1 MHKSRKRGIIWQK
14 TTQINSFLDLFLV
27 YQRSK
32 SYDISVKIQRKKEG
46 PTILGHRRRRMVS
59 LADSVAPKALYPPF
73 FLGRGNK
80 EVGPLLKKTENRQ
93 YRAGPEKTENRF
105 RNPVQDTKRLGFP
118 SWMKT
123 WILAS
128 RHEKPGQPE
137 QRIRVGIS
145 LWPMPYQWNFW
156 NKYLKYNSARYM
168 KQYRKVLKKFY
179 VKI

>member
-1 MHKSRKRGIIWQK
+1 MVEIERSILQATYHNININCKNQGNEASSDKRQHKLIRFW
-14 TTQINSFLDLFLV
+14 F
-27 YQRSK
+27 
-32 SYDISVKIQRKKEG
+32 ISVARATRYLWRKKEG
-46 PTILGHRRRRMVS
+46 ATILGHRRRSMVS
-59 LADSVAPKALYPPF
+59 LADSVAPKALYPSF

-137 QRIRVGIS
+137 QRITVGIS
-145 LWPMPYQWNFW
+145 LWAMPYQWKF
-156 NKYLKYNSARYM
+156 LK
-168 KQYRKVLKKFY
+168 
-179 VKI
+179 

>member
-1 MHKSRKRGIIWQK
+1 
-14 TTQINSFLDLFLV
+14 
-27 YQRSK
+27 
-32 SYDISVKIQRKKEG
+32 
-46 PTILGHRRRRMVS
+46 MVS
-59 LADSVAPKALYPPF
+59 LADSVAPKALYPF

-123 WILAS
+123 WILVS

-137 QRIRVGIS
+137 QRITEQEYLFEPCRTSGIS
-145 LWPMPYQWNFW
+145 EINILNIIQ
-156 NKYLKYNSARYM
+156 LAT
-168 KQYRKVLKKFY
+168 
-179 VKI
+179 